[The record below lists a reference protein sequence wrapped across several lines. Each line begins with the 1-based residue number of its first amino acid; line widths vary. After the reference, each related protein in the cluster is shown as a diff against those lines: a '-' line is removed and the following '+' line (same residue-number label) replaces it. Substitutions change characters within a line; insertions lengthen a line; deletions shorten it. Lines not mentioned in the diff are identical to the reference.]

1 MTPILEAHVYRPV
14 VRGIQW
20 LGERMMHLQAG
31 TIHLYLGYIL
41 VTLVALLVVGILI

>member
-20 LGERMMHLQAG
+20 LAERMMHLQRHHPPLSPA
-31 TIHLYLGYIL
+31 IFL